1 MIVLNFYLKFKIKIM
16 KHFLITTAF
25 LACINCLT
33 INCSFGQVSSTTP
46 VSSVVNDKYTKD
58 VSTANAI
65 VTALY
70 DVISGESGELRDW
83 ERFKYLFGKDAL
95 LIPTNKS
102 NTGVFSYRTMTPD
115 DYITMFSTRVKT
127 GFFEKELKYE
137 VNSFGTVAHVFST
150 YETRETKKGPITNK
164 GINSIQL
171 FFDQNRY
178 YIVNVFWCAESM
190 GFTLPSANLK

>member
-1 MIVLNFYLKFKIKIM
+1 MM

-33 INCSFGQVSSTTP
+33 INCLFGQANSTTP
-46 VSSVVNDKYTKD
+46 VSAVVIEKYTKD
-58 VSTANAI
+58 VSTESAI

-70 DVISGESGELRDW
+70 DVISGESGEVRDW

-127 GFFEKELKYE
+127 GFFESELKHE
-137 VNSFGTVAHVFST
+137 VSSFGTVAHVFST

-178 YIVNVFWCAESM
+178 YIVNVFWCAESL
-190 GFTLPSANLK
+190 GFTLPAASSK